1 MKIVSVN
8 VGLPREVIW
17 KGKRVTTGIFK
28 EPVTG
33 RVMMRRLNL
42 DGDRQADL
50 SVHGGLSKAVYVYPV
65 EHYDY
70 WREELPEMKLPWG
83 MFGENLTTEGLR
95 EDGVSIGDRLRIG
108 AAEVMVTEPRMP
120 CYKLGIKFGREDII
134 KRFLRSGR
142 TGFYVAVLQEGE
154 VGAGDSIEL
163 ISRDGNNITVADIT
177 RLYVSEKDN
186 LDLLHRAV
194 GVEALPESWRD
205 YFRQQIEK
213 LARSVE
219 REQRPKSP
227 ASPCCE

>member
-8 VGLPREVIW
+8 AGLPREVIW

-50 SVHGGLSKAVYVYPV
+50 SVHGGPSKAVYVYPV

-95 EDGVSIGDRLRIG
+95 EDVVSIGDRLRIG
-108 AAEVMVTEPRMP
+108 SAEVMVTEPRMP
-120 CYKLGIKFGREDII
+120 AGDQV
-134 KRFLRSGR
+134 R
-142 TGFYVAVLQEGE
+142 TGRHHQAFLEKRPY
-154 VGAGDSIEL
+154 
-163 ISRDGNNITVADIT
+163 
-177 RLYVSEKDN
+177 RL
-186 LDLLHRAV
+186 LCC
-194 GVEALPESWRD
+194 G
-205 YFRQQIEK
+205 
-213 LARSVE
+213 LAR
-219 REQRPKSP
+219 R
-227 ASPCCE
+227 